1 MRYPVLLLLAFTLSA
16 VHAQQAWTLEQ
27 CVKHAEEKNLAV
39 LNASLD
45 AELADRSRSQ
55 ARWDLAPN
63 LNGVATHGYNYGRV
77 VDRFTNTFATDRV
90 QTNNFYLSSTISL
103 FEGLR
108 KQGVITQ
115 SGIDADAALK
125 GVEAARTTVQLDVVQ
140 AFLDVVGLRE
150 RITAAE
156 AQAASTREQIT
167 RTTALVDAGRLARAD
182 LLALESQLAQEE
194 FTVTDLSNQR
204 DQRMLALGR
213 TLQLE
218 PQEMA
223 TFDVVAPTIGDM
235 QVSPPTVTA
244 DEVMETV
251 MSKHPAFAQVR
262 MQVESAERSI
272 AIARAGSLPSLTL
285 NGSLGT
291 GYSGRDVRQAGDPV
305 AGPLQAIGATASGEL
320 VYTPTFQYNTEL
332 VPFGVQLDQN
342 LNQSIGF
349 TLNVPLFN
357 NMRNR
362 FAIDQA
368 RVQHE
373 KARNSMVSVRNDL
386 QRNVLDALVSQR
398 SAYKQFVAADR
409 TVEAASLSYE
419 YAQERFNAGVITS
432 MELATVKATLNRSTA
447 DRINAKYQY
456 VMAKKYL
463 EILQGMPVVL

>member
-1 MRYPVLLLLAFTLSA
+1 M
-16 VHAQQAWTLEQ
+16 
-27 CVKHAEEKNLAV
+27 
-39 LNASLD
+39 
-45 AELADRSRSQ
+45 
-55 ARWDLAPN
+55 
-63 LNGVATHGYNYGRV
+63 
-77 VDRFTNTFATDRV
+77 
-90 QTNNFYLSSTISL
+90 
-103 FEGLR
+103 
-108 KQGVITQ
+108 
-115 SGIDADAALK
+115 
-125 GVEAARTTVQLDVVQ
+125 
-140 AFLDVVGLRE
+140 
-150 RITAAE
+150 
-156 AQAASTREQIT
+156 
-167 RTTALVDAGRLARAD
+167 
-182 LLALESQLAQEE
+182 
-194 FTVTDLSNQR
+194 
-204 DQRMLALGR
+204 
-213 TLQLE
+213 
-218 PQEMA
+218 
-223 TFDVVAPTIGDM
+223 
-235 QVSPPTVTA
+235 
-244 DEVMETV
+244 
-251 MSKHPAFAQVR
+251 
-262 MQVESAERSI
+262 
-272 AIARAGSLPSLTL
+272 
-285 NGSLGT
+285 
-291 GYSGRDVRQAGDPV
+291 